1 MRNEREKKGNEGED
15 ERKREREGRKG
26 ERNEYDLR
34 RDLLKNTL
42 WDMYCYLHLKD
53 GTTSRFADEFRV
65 QCYRAGV

>member
-15 ERKREREGRKG
+15 ERKREGEERKG
-26 ERNEYDLR
+26 ERNEYDLQ

-53 GTTSRFADEFRV
+53 GTTPRFADKFRV
-65 QCYRAGV
+65 ECYRAGV